1 MSAQAGATP
10 QTGEEGSARFTLN
23 RVVAFAGPYVAI
35 VSGAIAAWLGNHFPG
50 LAIDR
55 GTVTANVA
63 TAIEFAL
70 GTGVTWALHHKWL
83 DGWQRWEAA
92 ALAVQGSAGGGAP
105 GGSLGEAGGQAGDV
119 RSEPVEG
126 EVVDGPAAW
135 DPGFEPAGDPLV
147 PDPPPRPEPV
157 IDDPFA
163 PPVR

>member
-10 QTGEEGSARFTLN
+10 QTGEEGPARFPLN

-35 VSGAIAAWLGNHFPG
+35 LSGAIAAWLGNHFPG

-92 ALAVQGSAGGGAP
+92 ALALQGGAGGVPP
-105 GGSLGEAGGQAGDV
+105 GGGFGDGRTGDV
-119 RSEPVEG
+119 RSESVEG
-126 EVVDGPAAW
+126 EVVDAPPAW
-135 DPGFEPAGDPLV
+135 DPGPGPAGDPLV